1 MGGFVC
7 LLKMEYA
14 WVMVCAAPLL
24 LCLFLKP
31 GSPVYSTKCQNC
43 VCTNSTDNVTQVN
56 YISCTHVP
64 CDTSC
69 SPVSVV
75 PPFLPF
81 SCLSLPSS
89 HLQRGTWFHVHFHDL
104 PSIKKKHLPC
114 RTVPPTMTLLPCACK
129 PPPRWGV
136 SAIPESGW
144 LQGQVF
150 DLSLV
155 LSCVHRALSLWKS
168 LGSAAKNASRL
179 TASLRGQASS
189 ISS

>member
-31 GSPVYSTKCQNC
+31 GSPVYSTKCQDC

-64 CDTSC
+64 CNSSC

-104 PSIKKKHLPC
+104 PSIKKKSSLLNCAFHHDACSLCMQACPQVGC
-114 RTVPPTMTLLPCACK
+114 FSDPRT
-129 PPPRWGV
+129 
-136 SAIPESGW
+136 W
-144 LQGQVF
+144 LIAGT
-150 DLSLV
+150 SL
-155 LSCVHRALSLWKS
+155 
-168 LGSAAKNASRL
+168 
-179 TASLRGQASS
+179 
-189 ISS
+189 